1 MYPLN
6 KLLIFS
12 KLICDYL
19 DEKENLKFL
28 YNRFP
33 RLEGFKDQILEKQS
47 AYPEANRKVLQQ
59 SLKGQYS
66 RVDTSKLTQ
75 NNIDAL
81 AVIAAT
87 LSGLLQDKQIVFPES
102 DL

>member
-1 MYPLN
+1 METDCVPFKQTTY
-6 KLLIFS
+6 FS

-59 SLKGQYS
+59 SLQGHLYCF
-66 RVDTSKLTQ
+66 
-75 NNIDAL
+75 
-81 AVIAAT
+81 
-87 LSGLLQDKQIVFPES
+87 G
-102 DL
+102 